1 VIYFATTQRNERP
14 IRKYLAGFGAP
25 LRRRLRPVRYEWL
38 LRARRVPDGL
48 WCFADLELLSDA
60 ERARATE
67 VWQQLEARGCR
78 LLNHPT
84 RSLRRYGLLR
94 LLEQQGAN
102 RFRVRRLCESG
113 EALRFPVF
121 IRRENDHKGSR
132 SPLIPDASALR
143 AEAARLHAAG
153 EDPRELLVTEFCDT
167 ADADG
172 VYRKYA
178 AFAIGDAILP
188 RHVFF
193 RRDWQ
198 VKRNQLTDGAFIE
211 EELEYMQTNPHE
223 RRLREIFA
231 AAQISYGR
239 IDYALQGGEIQVWEI
254 NTNPVIAFPG
264 RDPHGAFERLRR
276 ALWPPRT
283 PPLRSGPR
291 APLHVA
297 FAERLRVVWEQL
309 EREARA

>member
-1 VIYFATTQRNERP
+1 MIYFATTQRNERP

-38 LRARRVPDGL
+38 LGARRIPSGV
-48 WCFADLELLSDA
+48 WCFSDLELLSDA
-60 ERARATE
+60 ERARAAGI
-67 VWQQLEARGCR
+67 WQQLQARGCR

-84 RSLRRYGLLR
+84 RSLRRYDLLR
-94 LLEQQGAN
+94 LLEQQGGN
-102 RFRVRRLCESG
+102 RFRARRLSEG
-113 EALRFPVF
+113 VEPRRYPVF
-121 IRRENDHKGSR
+121 VRRENDHKGSR
-132 SPLIPDASALR
+132 SPLLHDASALR
-143 AEAARLHAAG
+143 TEVERLCADG

-188 RHVFF
+188 RHLFF

-198 VKRNQLTDGAFIE
+198 VKRNQLADEAFID
-211 EELEYMQTNPHE
+211 EELKYMETNPHE
-223 RRLREIFA
+223 RRLREIFTA
-231 AAQISYGR
+231 AHISYGR
-239 IDYALQGGEIQVWEI
+239 IDYALLDGEIQVWEI

-264 RDPHGAFERLRR
+264 RDPHGAFQRLRR

-283 PPLRSGPR
+283 PPLRKGPR

-297 FAERLRVVWEQL
+297 FAERLRAVWEEL
-309 EREARA
+309 DD